1 MDKVFIKDL
10 EIETI
15 IGIFGW
21 EREVKQIVKISLE
34 MSFDISKAGKSDQIE
49 DALDYKKIGKSIVN
63 LVENSSFFLVEKM
76 AEEIAKLVLKNK
88 QIKEKIV
95 YVGDGIND
103 SPSIKQ
109 ADIGIT
115 TSSSSQIA
123 QVAGD
128 ILIHKGGLDT
138 ISDIFKLSKK
148 SKSRIYQNLFLAF
161 IYNTSMI
168 PLAVSGAITPNLA
181 ALAMALSSISVVL
194 NSSRKL

>member
-21 EREVKQIVKISLE
+21 EREVKQTVRISLE

-88 QIKEKIV
+88 QIKDISLKVEKP
-95 YVGDGIND
+95 GALRG
-103 SPSIKQ
+103 
-109 ADIGIT
+109 
-115 TSSSSQIA
+115 
-123 QVAGD
+123 
-128 ILIHKGGLDT
+128 
-138 ISDIFKLSKK
+138 
-148 SKSRIYQNLFLAF
+148 SKSVGVNIFRRQ
-161 IYNTSMI
+161 
-168 PLAVSGAITPNLA
+168 
-181 ALAMALSSISVVL
+181 
-194 NSSRKL
+194 R